1 MALSRIVNSEVSD
14 AFRLLLSSVR
24 PLRAA
29 VDQRSD
35 FHLCKAGV
43 YEFCAVADPGVAAQA
58 LAQANTSRREAHA
71 IALDC

>member
-1 MALSRIVNSEVSD
+1 MASSPIVNSEVSY
-14 AFRLLLSSVR
+14 AFRLLLSSVP
-24 PLRAA
+24 PLRAP

-35 FHLCKAGV
+35 FHLFKAGV
-43 YEFCAVADPGVAAQA
+43 YEFFAAADPGVAAQA